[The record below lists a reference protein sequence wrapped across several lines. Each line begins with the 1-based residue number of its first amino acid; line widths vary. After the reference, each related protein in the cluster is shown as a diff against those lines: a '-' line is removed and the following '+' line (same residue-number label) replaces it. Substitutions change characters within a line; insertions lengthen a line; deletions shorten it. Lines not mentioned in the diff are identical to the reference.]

1 MRQRLRA
8 VGPLRGTVRVP
19 GDKSISHRALICNA
33 LAEGEAR
40 VRGFL
45 DGDDCRRTLAILEQ
59 LGVGVTRAPG
69 PGGGGDLLVR
79 SPGRAALRTTDA
91 VLDCGNSGTS
101 MRLLAG
107 LLAGL
112 DGRSVLDG
120 DASLRRRPMARVL
133 RPLAEMGA
141 TVAGDGP
148 DMRAPITVEG
158 GALRP
163 FDGRMTVPSAQV
175 KSAILLAALAADG
188 PSAIEEIAPTRD
200 HTEIMLG
207 AMGAAIDIDTGD
219 SGGRS
224 VRLDPAAPLR
234 PVDVDVPGDPS
245 AAAFW
250 LVAAAIT
257 PGSDVTLPGVGVNP
271 TRTGVIDVLRAMGA
285 RITESNPRR
294 AGGEP
299 VADLRVR
306 HGPLRGATIEGDV
319 VPRAIDELPVI
330 AVAAAV
336 ADGPSEIRGAEELR
350 VKESDRIATTAG
362 LLRAFGA
369 GVDERPDGLR
379 IHGGAHLR
387 GAQVDAGGDHRLAM
401 AAAVAALAAGPAG
414 EAVSLLDGAEAVAV
428 SYPGFWADLARLAG
442 PRALT

>member
-59 LGVGVTRAPG
+59 LGARITDDD
-69 PGGGGDLLVR
+69 GDGLLVS

-133 RPLAEMGA
+133 RPLAAMGA

-148 DMRAPITVEG
+148 DMRAPITVDG

-188 PSAIEEIAPTRD
+188 PSAIDEIAPTRD

-207 AMGAAIDIDTGD
+207 AMGAAIEVDGPT
-219 SGGRS
+219 
-224 VRLDPAAPLR
+224 VRLDPAAPLH

-285 RITESNPRR
+285 VIAESNPRR

-362 LLRAFGA
+362 LLRAFA
-369 GVDERPDGLR
+369 ADVDERPDGLR
-379 IHGGAHLR
+379 IHGGARLR
-387 GAQVDAGGDHRLAM
+387 GGRVDAGGDHRLAM

-414 EAVSLLDGAEAVAV
+414 EAVSRLDGAEAVAV

>member
-59 LGVGVTRAPG
+59 LGARITDDD
-69 PGGGGDLLVR
+69 GDGLLVS
-79 SPGRAALRTTDA
+79 SPGRAALRTTNA

-133 RPLAEMGA
+133 RPLAGMGA

-158 GALRP
+158 GTLRP

-175 KSAILLAALAADG
+175 KSAILLAALAADA

-207 AMGAAIDIDTGD
+207 AMGAAIDVDGPT
-219 SGGRS
+219 
-224 VRLDPAAPLR
+224 VRLDPAAPLH

-271 TRTGVIDVLRAMGA
+271 TRIGVIDVLRAMGA
-285 RITESNPRR
+285 RITASNPRR

-306 HGPLRGATIEGDV
+306 HGPLRGAIIEGDV

-336 ADGPSEIRGAEELR
+336 AEGPSEIRGAEELR

-387 GAQVDAGGDHRLAM
+387 GARVDAGGDHRLAM
-401 AAAVAALAAGPAG
+401 AAAVAAMAAGPAG
-414 EAVSLLDGAEAVAV
+414 EAVSLLDGAEVVAV

>member
-1 MRQRLRA
+1 MRQGLRA
-8 VGPLRGTVRVP
+8 TGPLRGTVRVP

-59 LGVGVTRAPG
+59 LGAAVTRAPG
-69 PGGGGDLLVR
+69 PGGDDLLVR
-79 SPGRAALRTTDA
+79 SPGRAALRTTDT

-112 DGRSVLDG
+112 DGRSTLDG

-133 RPLAEMGA
+133 RPLAAMGA

-207 AMGAAIDIDTGD
+207 AMGAAIEVDGPT
-219 SGGRS
+219 

-285 RITESNPRR
+285 RIDESNPRR

-401 AAAVAALAAGPAG
+401 AAAVAAMAAGLPG

>member
-8 VGPLRGTVRVP
+8 TGPLRGVIEVP

-45 DGDDCRRTLAILEQ
+45 DADDCRRTRAILEH
-59 LGVGVTRAPG
+59 LGARISDAD
-69 PGGGGDLLVR
+69 GDGLLVS
-79 SPGRAALRTTDA
+79 SPGRAALRPVDA

-112 DGRSVLDG
+112 NGRSTLDG
-120 DASLRRRPMARVL
+120 DASLRRRPMGRVL
-133 RPLAEMGA
+133 RPLAGMGA
-141 TVAGDGP
+141 AVAGDGP
-148 DMRAPITVEG
+148 DMRAPITVG
-158 GALRP
+158 GGPLRP
-163 FDGRMTVPSAQV
+163 FRGRMTVPSAQV
-175 KSAILLAALAADG
+175 KSAILLAALAADA
-188 PSAIEEIAPTRD
+188 PSAVEEIAPTRD

-207 AMGAAIDIDTGD
+207 AMGAAIESDGP
-219 SGGRS
+219 R
-224 VRLDPAAPLR
+224 VHLDPAAPLH
-234 PVDVDVPGDPS
+234 PVDIDVPGDPS

-271 TRTGVIDVLRAMGA
+271 TRTGAFDVLRAMGA
-285 RITESNPRR
+285 RIDESNPRR

-306 HGPLRGATIEGDV
+306 GGPLRGATIEGDV
-319 VPRAIDELPVI
+319 VPRAIDELPVL

-336 ADGPSEIRGAEELR
+336 AAGPTEIRGAGELR
-350 VKESDRIATTAG
+350 VKESDRIAATAG
-362 LLRAFGA
+362 LLRGFGA
-369 GVDERPDGLR
+369 DADEKPDGLR
-379 IHGGAHLR
+379 IPGGARLR
-387 GAQVDAGGDHRLAM
+387 GGAADAGGDHRLAM

-414 EAVSLLDGAEAVAV
+414 EAVSQLDGAESVAV
-428 SYPGFWADLARLAG
+428 SYPAFWQHLAQLAG

>member
-40 VRGFL
+40 VHGFL

-59 LGVGVTRAPG
+59 LGAGVTRAPG
-69 PGGGGDLLVR
+69 PRGDDLLVR
-79 SPGRAALRTTDA
+79 SPGRAALRPTDA

-112 DGRSVLDG
+112 DGRSLLDG
-120 DASLRRRPMARVL
+120 DASLRRRPWRACCARWPRWA
-133 RPLAEMGA
+133 RPSPATGRTCAPRSRSGA
-141 TVAGDGP
+141 ARCV
-148 DMRAPITVEG
+148 
-158 GALRP
+158 P

-175 KSAILLAALAADG
+175 KSAILLAALAAGG

-207 AMGAAIDIDTGD
+207 AMGAAIDID
-219 SGGRS
+219 GRS
-224 VRLDPAAPLR
+224 VRLDPAAPLH

-250 LVAAAIT
+250 LVTAAIT

-285 RITESNPRR
+285 RIDESNPRR

-362 LLRAFGA
+362 LLRAFGT

-379 IHGGAHLR
+379 IHGGAQLR

-401 AAAVAALAAGPAG
+401 AAAVAAMAAGPPG

>member
-1 MRQRLRA
+1 MTQRLRA

-69 PGGGGDLLVR
+69 PRGDDLLVR

-133 RPLAEMGA
+133 RPLAGMGA

-148 DMRAPITVEG
+148 EMRAPITVRG

-188 PSAIEEIAPTRD
+188 PSVIEEIAPTRD

-207 AMGAAIDIDTGD
+207 AMGAAIDTDGPT
-219 SGGRS
+219 
-224 VRLDPAAPLR
+224 VRLDPAAPLH

-257 PGSDVTLPGVGVNP
+257 PGSDVTLPAVGVNP

-285 RITESNPRR
+285 RITEANPRR

-330 AVAAAV
+330 AVAAAL

-401 AAAVAALAAGPAG
+401 AAAVAAMAAGLPG
-414 EAVSLLDGAEAVAV
+414 EAVSLLDGAEVVAV

>member
-1 MRQRLRA
+1 MRQGLRA
-8 VGPLRGTVRVP
+8 TGPLRGTVRVP

-59 LGVGVTRAPG
+59 LGAAVTRAPG
-69 PGGGGDLLVR
+69 PGGDDLLVR
-79 SPGRAALRTTDA
+79 SPGRAALRTTDV

-112 DGRSVLDG
+112 NGRSVLDG
-120 DASLRRRPMARVL
+120 DGSLRRRPMARVL
-133 RPLAEMGA
+133 RPLAAMGA

-148 DMRAPITVEG
+148 DMRAPITVDG

-188 PSAIEEIAPTRD
+188 PSAIDEIAPTRD

-207 AMGAAIDIDTGD
+207 AMGAAIEVDGPT
-219 SGGRS
+219 
-224 VRLDPAAPLR
+224 VRLDPAAPLH

-285 RITESNPRR
+285 RIAESNPRR

-306 HGPLRGATIEGDV
+306 HGPLRGAIIEGDV

-369 GVDERPDGLR
+369 GADERPDGLR
-379 IHGGAHLR
+379 IHGGAQLR
-387 GAQVDAGGDHRLAM
+387 GGRVDAGGDHRLAM
-401 AAAVAALAAGPAG
+401 AAAVAAMAAGPAG

>member
-1 MRQRLRA
+1 MRQGLRA
-8 VGPLRGTVRVP
+8 TGPLRGTVRVP

-59 LGVGVTRAPG
+59 LGAVVTRAPG
-69 PGGGGDLLVR
+69 PGGDDLLVR

-133 RPLAEMGA
+133 RPLAGMGA

-207 AMGAAIDIDTGD
+207 AMGAAIDVDGPT
-219 SGGRS
+219 
-224 VRLDPAAPLR
+224 VRLDPAAPLH
-234 PVDVDVPGDPS
+234 PVDVDVPGDAS

-285 RITESNPRR
+285 RIAESNPRR

-350 VKESDRIATTAG
+350 VKESDRIAATAA

-379 IHGGAHLR
+379 IHGGAQLR
-387 GAQVDAGGDHRLAM
+387 GGRVDAGGDHRLAM

-414 EAVSLLDGAEAVAV
+414 EAVSRLDGAEAVAV